1 MLLATLITHFSGVA
15 LSNDKLYSYRFV
27 HETPR
32 LFLLYL
38 YNSMSLYLPQ
48 VSYTHIIIIIK
59 KYHFSY
65 HTLPKRDTLRDASIA
80 RFLVNITHKG
90 YESSIQVPLLL
101 KEN

>member
-27 HETPR
+27 YETPR

-59 KYHFSY
+59 NIIFVSY
-65 HTLPKRDTLRDASIA
+65 TTKERYFA
-80 RFLVNITHKG
+80 RCFNR
-90 YESSIQVPLLL
+90 EVPC
-101 KEN
+101 EHHP

>member
-15 LSNDKLYSYRFV
+15 LSNDKLYSYRIV
-27 HETPR
+27 YETPR

-59 KYHFSY
+59 NIIFVSY
-65 HTLPKRDTLRDASIA
+65 TTKDRYFASYFN
-80 RFLVNITHKG
+80 R
-90 YESSIQVPLLL
+90 EVPC
-101 KEN
+101 EHHPQGV